1 MVCNL
6 EIDLKSCTSRVS
18 RFGLHSLGLKDK
30 KNVFW
35 NLNTP
40 ELFEEAC
47 RRGEGQV
54 TANGAFMALTGEH
67 SGRSPND
74 RFIVHESLTGDE
86 VFWGEINKAI
96 SEENFL
102 RLQKK
107 MQSHLS
113 EKDVFVQD
121 CYCGADF
128 KNRLN
133 IRVVTEHAWHNL
145 FARNMFIQPKLE
157 ELEEFEPE
165 FSVLHAP
172 SLLAE
177 PEKDGTN
184 SGTFIIVNLEKKVI
198 LIGGT
203 AYAGEIKKSI
213 FSVMNF
219 LMPARGIL
227 PMHCSANTSES
238 GDSAIFF
245 GLSGTGKTTLSAD
258 SSRTLIGDDEHC
270 WGASGVFNFEGGC
283 YAKTINLTRESEP
296 EIFDLCH
303 TFGSII
309 ENVMMNPMTRKLDF
323 FDKSL
328 TENGR
333 VSYKI
338 DAVPNAS
345 QTGWAKHPKNILM
358 LTCDAFGVLP
368 PISKLSSPQAM
379 YHFLSGYT
387 AKVAGTE
394 RGLKE
399 PTATFSTCFG
409 APFMPRDPAVYAK
422 LLGKQMAENNS
433 DCWLVNTGW
442 SGGGVGVG
450 ERVPIA
456 YTRAMVN
463 SVLDGSLA
471 RSEFHQD
478 PNFGVLVP
486 TFCSDVPKEI
496 LSPKE
501 TWIDKRAYDDV
512 AQKLTIL
519 FDSNFKKFEPSVDEE
534 VRSVAIRADR

>member
-133 IRVVTEHAWHNL
+133 IRVVTENAWHNL

-258 SSRTLIGDDEHC
+258 SSRTLIGDDEHG

-345 QTGWAKHPKNILM
+345 KTGWAKHPKNILM

-442 SGGGVGVG
+442 SGGVYGVGKRISIKNTRRLLDAALSG
-450 ERVPIA
+450 ELSNVEMRKDDNFGFFVPLE
-456 YTRAMVN
+456 VN
-463 SVLDGSLA
+463 GINGSVLDP
-471 RSEFHQD
+471 RSTWADSSEYDLQAKKLVNMFID
-478 PNFGVLVP
+478 NFVK
-486 TFCSDVPKEI
+486 FESDVEEKI
-496 LSPKE
+496 INSG
-501 TWIDKRAYDDV
+501 
-512 AQKLTIL
+512 
-519 FDSNFKKFEPSVDEE
+519 PSQ
-534 VRSVAIRADR
+534 I